1 MLGLVLGQETTPP
14 FYFVLAWGWAKVFGA
29 GEAGL
34 RSLSALAGTAM
45 VPLAYFAAARLFS
58 RRVGVI
64 AAALAALNPFLIWYS
79 QEARAYAVYMTLAAL
94 SFLCFV
100 AALRSREVRWLA
112 CWALVSALAM
122 TAHFFAVFLVG
133 PEALVLLL
141 VQWHRRTAVAVGG
154 VIAVGL
160 ALLPVAI
167 VDRTHGTTWIGNSPL
182 AERVGRTAGEFAVGP
197 MARWFESGLVV
208 FAAVA
213 VLCLAAIGLGLRDR
227 QRRAALLALAIGGSA
242 VAIPLGMAAL
252 GADYLNPRNL
262 AAAWLPL
269 TVVVAAG
276 LGSRRAGRAGT
287 IGAAMVCGCS
297 LAATLGMSMHGDLQ
311 RPDWRAIAA
320 EMGPV
325 TSARVV
331 IANASG
337 AEPLRLYLP
346 NVARGAASSP
356 TLIGEIVLVRHIPSA
371 GPNAGCRRLRCLP
384 AVPPAAAADAVRLS
398 VRHARIGEYAV
409 ARWSLRRPARV
420 TPKRLRLAS
429 IRALD
434 PNGKHRILVVVQD
447 PRG

>member
-1 MLGLVLGQETTPP
+1 
-14 FYFVLAWGWAKVFGA
+14 
-29 GEAGL
+29 
-34 RSLSALAGTAM
+34 
-45 VPLAYFAAARLFS
+45 
-58 RRVGVI
+58 
-64 AAALAALNPFLIWYS
+64 
-79 QEARAYAVYMTLAAL
+79 
-94 SFLCFV
+94 
-100 AALRSREVRWLA
+100 
-112 CWALVSALAM
+112 
-122 TAHFFAVFLVG
+122 
-133 PEALVLLL
+133 
-141 VQWHRRTAVAVGG
+141 
-154 VIAVGL
+154 
-160 ALLPVAI
+160 
-167 VDRTHGTTWIGNSPL
+167 
-182 AERVGRTAGEFAVGP
+182 
-197 MARWFESGLVV
+197 
-208 FAAVA
+208 
-213 VLCLAAIGLGLRDR
+213 
-227 QRRAALLALAIGGSA
+227 
-242 VAIPLGMAAL
+242 
-252 GADYLNPRNL
+252 
-262 AAAWLPL
+262 
-269 TVVVAAG
+269 
-276 LGSRRAGRAGT
+276 
-287 IGAAMVCGCS
+287 MVCGCS

-346 NVARGAASSP
+346 KVARGAASSP